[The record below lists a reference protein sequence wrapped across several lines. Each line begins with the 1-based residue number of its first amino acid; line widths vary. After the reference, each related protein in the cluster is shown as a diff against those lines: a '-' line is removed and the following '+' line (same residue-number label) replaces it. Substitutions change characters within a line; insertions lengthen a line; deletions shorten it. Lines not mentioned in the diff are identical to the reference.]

1 MKNTLK
7 YSSFLTVFLFLFL
20 LQGCD
25 SGTGTDTDTE
35 IETEVKTEDESNVD
49 TNEDTGADATNDLLM
64 KSILLSQIY
73 SLEDFVFNDWVDL
86 YKVRFRVS
94 DVRNELVNGF
104 NPEGG
109 LTDDSRETVR
119 LKSCE
124 IGTYNLKSYAPN
136 NPDSHY
142 IEEGSAVFFDFYGVS
157 LKTADEILEECPNT
171 TISGISYYHGAVDFT
186 YTESAGQNGL
196 KRDYNAKFGNYPSIA
211 DPEPYYSYDQSLVA
225 LYGDMNYKENLSSLT
240 ITSPYIDYYR
250 ALNYVPQGG
259 YNRDEFEPL
268 ERRILEDYTID
279 LESDKIIGSYK
290 RTYTVNLFFGGD
302 YIDVNYSIIL
312 KNIDLSGFE
321 STFAGSYL
329 NGEVAYEITM
339 EGFNGEEDRSATGQV
354 DFNGEAKDIHY
365 TYKGVSET
373 LPSDRVSY

>member
-1 MKNTLK
+1 MKNTSK
-7 YSSFLTVFLFLFL
+7 IGSFLIVVLFLFLF
-20 LQGCD
+20 QGCD
-25 SGTGTDTDTE
+25 SGTSSDGDTE
-35 IETEVKTEDESNVD
+35 IETEAETEGESDVD
-49 TNEDTGADATNDLLM
+49 TNEDTEADAANDLLM

-73 SLEDFVFNDWVDL
+73 SLEDFIFNDWVDL
-86 YKVRFRVS
+86 YKVRLRIS

-136 NPDSHY
+136 NPDSHF

-157 LKTADEILEECPNT
+157 LKSADEILEECPST
-171 TISGISYYHGAVDFT
+171 TISGITYYHGAIDFK
-186 YTESAGQNGL
+186 YTESAGQNGI
-196 KRDYNAKFGNYPSIA
+196 KRDYNAKFGNYPNSS

-250 ALNYVPQGG
+250 ALNNAQQGG
-259 YNRDEFEPL
+259 YNRDEFETI
-268 ERRILEDYTID
+268 ERRILEDYTMD
-279 LESDKIIGSYK
+279 LESDKILGSYK
-290 RTYTVNLFFGGD
+290 RTYSITMFFGGD

-312 KNIDLSGFE
+312 KDINLSDFE
-321 STFAGSYL
+321 STLAGSYL

-354 DFNGEAKDIHY
+354 NFNGDAKDINY

-373 LPSDRVSY
+373 LPSDHVSY